1 MCRFSVIMLSITLAE
16 TRLLTNRP
24 VVAKTRRTLEG
35 RPTIVDRWSA
45 NPKLARNRLMGEV
58 ALRFRLGSSAIPSTI
73 THKSLVVRLPLLPES
88 PGCRL
93 AGAASRAWQAP
104 VRTPVCSPERET
116 GTLKIG
122 SSDMMCDVGNAAIK
136 DAIANIARNREVL
149 HFLSCIARFL
159 EHFSGLPTTRQ
170 TGFPPRNAP
179 NCIRRP

>member
-58 ALRFRLGSSAIPSTI
+58 ALRSRLGSSAIPSTI

-104 VRTPVCSPERET
+104 VRTRRCWRSISPNRRTQWPQSRARDSCPRRRQALVARTRTFCVNLNNGSPVP
-116 GTLKIG
+116 L
-122 SSDMMCDVGNAAIK
+122 SDRFRSEIESAAG
-136 DAIANIARNREVL
+136 
-149 HFLSCIARFL
+149 C
-159 EHFSGLPTTRQ
+159 
-170 TGFPPRNAP
+170 
-179 NCIRRP
+179 